1 MTAFD
6 TAWDL
11 LKMPYEIFDD
21 PSDPL
26 SSFHE
31 HETLYQGAKQGMV
44 DTGYWTPDLDTAL
57 AYAVFGSRMLDTP
70 MHEGEPIVRIA
81 PKTEQIHRLEGDE
94 GHTGAGFTQIGKVRN
109 HDSKSPF
116 PDLQFDEMDSNEMWE
131 LIEGLM
137 GRNDEHGWD
146 YPIVSTSGS
155 EYGADERQAHIDK
168 LMRRYRS

>member
-6 TAWDL
+6 RAWNL
-11 LKMPYEIFDD
+11 LKMPYEIIDD

-31 HETLYQGAKQGMV
+31 HETLYQGAKQGMA

-57 AYAVFGSRMLDTP
+57 AYAVFGSQMLDTP

-94 GHTGAGFTQIGKVRN
+94 GHTGAGFTQIGGVRD
-109 HDSKSPF
+109 HESKSPF
-116 PDLQFDEMDSNEMWE
+116 PDLQFEEMDSNEMWE

-146 YPIVSTSGS
+146 HPIVATSGS
-155 EYGADERQAHIDK
+155 EYGADERQAHIDE
-168 LMRRYRS
+168 LMRRYKT